1 MDGMFDHEIFH
12 VFLYSNIP
20 WNGTDVW
27 MAMMAEVSKQA
38 IDLNPLTIHRL
49 LAAATVTWYSH
60 FFLWLSFLV
69 IFCLYGSK
77 SLEKKEWN
85 SMGLG

>member
-49 LAAATVTWYSH
+49 LAAATVTWLGTGRASH
-60 FFLWLSFLV
+60 FPTG
-69 IFCLYGSK
+69 YK
-77 SLEKKEWN
+77 SEIV
-85 SMGLG
+85 GLKML